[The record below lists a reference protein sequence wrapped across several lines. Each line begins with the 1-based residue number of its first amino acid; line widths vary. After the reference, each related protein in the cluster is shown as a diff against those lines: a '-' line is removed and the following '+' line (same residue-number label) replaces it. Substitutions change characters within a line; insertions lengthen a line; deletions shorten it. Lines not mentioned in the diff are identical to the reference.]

1 MLLLIIVDKTLIKLI
16 HYINTRIMLVIH
28 IVYKIVHTCCNTNKV
43 YTDTGILLCDIRV
56 WVG

>member
-1 MLLLIIVDKTLIKLI
+1 
-16 HYINTRIMLVIH
+16 MLVIH
-28 IVYKIVHTCCNTNKV
+28 KVYKIVHTCCNTNKV